1 MEIRPILSA
10 MLRNK
15 TGALLVG
22 LQIALTLAVAANAVS
37 IIMQRVDKMNRPPG
51 IDTENTFFVQS
62 FGFGP
67 KYDHKA
73 TVQRDLDMIRALPGV
88 AAAAALSAVP
98 MSGSGS
104 SATFGAEADPR
115 TVTIEANYYRSD
127 EQALNALGV
136 RLVEGRFFRKEEVE
150 YPERLTSRFPPVVVM
165 TRDMAKALFGDE
177 PALGRQVHD
186 GLGQSATVIGII
198 DHMIGSWVN
207 WDKLAQVVFVPE
219 VQFGPVARYVVRA
232 EPGMRDALMAEVEQ
246 RLSSSDMTRAIT
258 MVRSQEEF
266 IARSY
271 RADSRM
277 VTFLSVIVA
286 LIFVVTALGIVG
298 LASFHVGVRTKQ
310 IGTRRAVGARKID
323 IIRYFMVENLL
334 LTMAG
339 VAMGALLAFGFG
351 QWLSRVYSL
360 PPLSPIYIGGGIVL
374 LTVLGQLAVFVPAL
388 KAAAIPP
395 ATATRTV

>member
-37 IIMQRVDKMNRPPG
+37 IIMQRIEKMNRPTG
-51 IDTENTFFVQS
+51 MDTANTFFVQS

-73 TVQRDLDMIRALPGV
+73 TVQRDLEMIRSLPGV
-88 AAAAALSAVP
+88 VAAAALSGIP
-98 MSGSGS
+98 LSGSGM

-115 TVTIEANYYRSD
+115 TVTIEANFYRAD
-127 EQALNALGV
+127 EHALAALGV
-136 RLVEGRFFRKEEVE
+136 QLAEGRFFRKEEVE
-150 YPERLTSRFPPVVVM
+150 YLEMSTSRFAPVVVM
-165 TRDMAKALFGDE
+165 TRDMARALFGDE
-177 PALGRQVHD
+177 PALGKQVHD
-186 GLGQSATVIGII
+186 GLGQSATVVGII
-198 DHMIGSWVN
+198 DHMLGAWVD
-207 WDKLAQVVFVPE
+207 WDKLTQIVFVPE
-219 VQFGPVARYVVRA
+219 VQYGPVARYAIRA
-232 EPGMRDALMAEVEQ
+232 EPGQRDALMAEVEQ
-246 RLSSSDMTRAIT
+246 RLSSADVPRAIT
-258 MVRSQEEF
+258 MVRSQEHF

-277 VTFLSVIVA
+277 VAFLGVIVA
-286 LIFVVTALGIVG
+286 LIFIVTALGIVG
-298 LASFHVGVRTKQ
+298 LASFHVGIRTKQ

-334 LTMAG
+334 LTVGG
-339 VAMGALLAFGFG
+339 VAIGALLAFGFG
-351 QWLSRVYSL
+351 EWLSRMYSL
-360 PPLSPIYIGGGIVL
+360 PPLSPVYIVGGIAL
-374 LTVLGQLAVFVPAL
+374 LAVLGQLAVLVPAL

-395 ATATRTV
+395 AIATRTV

>member
-22 LQIALTLAVAANAVS
+22 LQIALTLAVVANAVS
-37 IIMQRVDKMNRPPG
+37 IITQRIEKMNRPTG
-51 IDTENTFFVQS
+51 MDTANTFFVQS

-67 KYDHKA
+67 KYDHEA
-73 TVQRDLDMIRALPGV
+73 TVRRDLDVIRSLPGV
-88 AAAAALSAVP
+88 VAAASISGIPL
-98 MSGSGS
+98 SGSGS

-115 TVTIEANYYRSD
+115 KVTIEANFYRAD
-127 EQALNALGV
+127 EQALQALGV
-136 RLVEGRFFRKEEVE
+136 ALSEGRFFHKEEVE
-150 YPERLTSRFPPVVVM
+150 YLESSTSRFAPVIVM

-186 GLGQSATVIGII
+186 GLGQTSTVIGIV
-198 DHMIGSWVN
+198 DHMLGSWVD
-207 WDKLAQVVFVPE
+207 WDKLTQLVFVPE
-219 VQFGPVARYVVRA
+219 VQFGPIARYAIRA
-232 EPGMRDALMAEVEQ
+232 EPGMRDALMAEIEQ
-246 RLSSSDMTRAIT
+246 RLASAELSRAIT
-258 MVRSQEEF
+258 MVKSHEEI

-277 VTFLSVIVA
+277 VAFLGVLVG
-286 LIFVVTALGIVG
+286 LIFIVTALGIVG

-334 LTMAG
+334 LTTGG
-339 VAMGALLAFGFG
+339 VAIGALLAFGFG

-360 PPLSPIYIGGGIVL
+360 PPLSPIYIVGGTVL
-374 LTVLGQLAVFVPAL
+374 LTVLGQVAVFVPAL

-395 ATATRTV
+395 AIATRTV